1 MKRKFPSLS
10 TGYFNLLYICLTA
23 FALLAGGIIYI
34 IFRSSEPL
42 FFTWTN
48 STQAI
53 HWINIIRNSSLSL
66 SKVLPEWIVY
76 SLPDGLWAFGY
87 SLLITGI
94 WSGSKS
100 LLRYFWFASIPLLV
114 LGFEFLQFARLIPG
128 TFCLQDIALGIAGIV
143 IGIMVGI
150 RIIKPDYHEKAA

>member
-42 FFTWTN
+42 FFSWTN
-48 STQAI
+48 STRAI
-53 HWINIIRNSSLSL
+53 HWINIIRNSSLSF
-66 SKVLPEWIVY
+66 SKILPEWIVY

>member
-10 TGYFNLLYICLTA
+10 TGYFNLIYICLSA
-23 FALLAGGIIYI
+23 FALLAGGFIYI

-42 FFTWTN
+42 FFSWIN
-48 STQAI
+48 STRAI

-76 SLPDGLWAFGY
+76 SLPDGLWAFSY

-94 WSGSKS
+94 WSRSKS

-114 LGFEFLQFARLIPG
+114 LGFEFLQFSRLIPG
-128 TFCLQDIALGIAGIV
+128 TFCLQDIALGIAGIF
-143 IGIMVGI
+143 IGILVGI
-150 RIIKPDYHEKAA
+150 KIIKPDYHEKAA

>member
-1 MKRKFPSLS
+1 MKRKFSSLS
-10 TGYFNLLYICLTA
+10 TGYFYLLHICLSA

-34 IFRSSEPL
+34 IFHSSEPL
-42 FFTWTN
+42 FFSWIN
-48 STQAI
+48 STGAI

-66 SKVLPEWIVY
+66 SKFLPEWIVY
-76 SLPDGLWAFGY
+76 SLPNGLWAFSY

-100 LLRYFWFASIPLLV
+100 SLRYFWFASIPLVV

-150 RIIKPDYHEKAA
+150 RIIKPDHHEKAA

>member
-10 TGYFNLLYICLTA
+10 TGYFNLLYICLSA

-42 FFTWTN
+42 FFSWTN
-48 STQAI
+48 STQVI
-53 HWINIIRNSSLSL
+53 HWINIIRSSSLSL

-76 SLPDGLWAFGY
+76 SLPNGLWAFGY

-94 WSGSKS
+94 WRGSKS

-128 TFCLQDIALGIAGIV
+128 TFCSQDIALGIAGIV
-143 IGIMVGI
+143 LGIMVGI
-150 RIIKPDYHEKAA
+150 KIIKPDYYEKAA